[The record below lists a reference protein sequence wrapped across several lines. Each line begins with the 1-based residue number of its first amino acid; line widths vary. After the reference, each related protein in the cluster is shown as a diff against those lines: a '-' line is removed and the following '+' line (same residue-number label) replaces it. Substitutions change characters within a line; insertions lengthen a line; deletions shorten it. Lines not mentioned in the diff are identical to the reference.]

1 MSSVSEMQHT
11 LADQASQIAD
21 RDKKI
26 KKLQTEKDQLMAVIK
41 RSRDKEEQLKATIK
55 GYESQKSDIADELLS
70 AKQTTKKANDD
81 AKRIR
86 NDARKMGQD
95 AALKLV
101 NEAKARASRIINDA
115 KDQKKNILAQADAEK
130 NHIIETAKQNAQKT
144 ANDVRDEAAA
154 TINITQEHASQIL
167 KTARTNAL
175 AMNRGSEDARKFTE
189 ATLNKWKDFIESIK
203 DFIDDPSWEDLQKP
217 IEVDPLI
224 EETADE
230 YEDTAKSSSQ
240 SRRSRKRKSNQKA
253 ADDPMMK
260 RLKGEIEKRTD
271 EYKSKHQPSE
281 AETKAKAVDTTITDS
296 APEMND
302 AEYQDRLKDIISDA
316 VNSNATD
323 DQA

>member
-101 NEAKARASRIINDA
+101 NEAKARASRIVTDA
-115 KDQKKNILAQADAEK
+115 KNRKKDILAQADAEK
-130 NHIIETAKQNAQKT
+130 NQIIETAKQNAQKT

-167 KTARTNAL
+167 NTARTNAL

-189 ATLNKWKDFIESIK
+189 ATLNKWQGFIDNIK
-203 DFIDDPSWEDLQKP
+203 DFINDPSWEDLQKP

-230 YEDTAKSSSQ
+230 YEDLEKPSH
-240 SRRSRKRKSNQKA
+240 SRHSRKRKSDNKA

-260 RLKGEIEKRTD
+260 SLKGEIDKRTK
-271 EYKSKHQPSE
+271 EYQSKHQPSK
-281 AETKAKAVDTTITDS
+281 AENKAKAIDTTIADS

-323 DQA
+323 DRA

>member
-26 KKLQTEKDQLMAVIK
+26 KKLQAEKDQLMAVIK
-41 RSRDKEEQLKATIK
+41 RSRDKEEQLKATIQS
-55 GYESQKSDIADELLS
+55 YESQKSDIADELLS
-70 AKQTTKKANDD
+70 AKQSTKKANED

-101 NEAKARASRIINDA
+101 NEAKARASRIVTDA
-115 KDQKKNILAQADAEK
+115 KNKKKDILAQADAEK
-130 NHIIETAKQNAQKT
+130 NQIIETAKQNAQQT

-167 KTARTNAL
+167 KTARSNAL

-189 ATLNKWKDFIESIK
+189 ATLNKWKGFIESIK
-203 DFIDDPSWEDLQKP
+203 DFVNDPSWEDLQKP

-230 YEDTAKSSSQ
+230 YEDLEKSSQ
-240 SRRSRKRKSNQKA
+240 SRRSRKRKSNSKA

-260 RLKGEIEKRTD
+260 SLKGEIEKRTK

-281 AETKAKAVDTTITDS
+281 AEKKAKAVDTTIPDS

-302 AEYQDRLKDIISDA
+302 TEYQDRLKDIISDA
-316 VNSNATD
+316 VNSNSTD

>member
-26 KKLQTEKDQLMAVIK
+26 KKLQAEKDQLMAVIK
-41 RSRDKEEQLKATIK
+41 RSRDKEEQLKATIQS
-55 GYESQKSDIADELLS
+55 YESQKSDIADELLS
-70 AKQTTKKANDD
+70 AKQATKKANDD

-101 NEAKARASRIINDA
+101 NEAKARASRIVTDA
-115 KDQKKNILAQADAEK
+115 KNKKKDILAQADAEK

-154 TINITQEHASQIL
+154 TINVTQEHASQIL

-189 ATLNKWKDFIESIK
+189 ATLNKWKGFIENIK
-203 DFIDDPSWEDLQKP
+203 DFIDDPSWDDLQKP

-230 YEDTAKSSSQ
+230 YDDLEKSSQ
-240 SRRSRKRKSNQKA
+240 SHRSRKRKSSQKA

-260 RLKGEIEKRTD
+260 SLKGEIEKQTK

-281 AETKAKAVDTTITDS
+281 AEKKAKAVDTTIPDS

-302 AEYQDRLKDIISDA
+302 TEYQDRLKDIISDA
-316 VNSNATD
+316 VNSNSTD

>member
-26 KKLQTEKDQLMAVIK
+26 KKLQAEKDQLMAVIK
-41 RSRDKEEQLKATIK
+41 RSRDKEEQLKATIQS
-55 GYESQKSDIADELLS
+55 YESQKSDIADELLS
-70 AKQTTKKANDD
+70 AKQSTKKANED

-101 NEAKARASRIINDA
+101 NEAKARASRIVTDA
-115 KDQKKNILAQADAEK
+115 KNKKKDILAQADAEK
-130 NHIIETAKQNAQKT
+130 NQIIETAKQNAQQT

-167 KTARTNAL
+167 KTARSNAL

-189 ATLNKWKDFIESIK
+189 ATLNKWKGFIESIK
-203 DFIDDPSWEDLQKP
+203 DFVNDPSWEDLQKP

-230 YEDTAKSSSQ
+230 YEDLEKSSQ
-240 SRRSRKRKSNQKA
+240 SRRSRKRKSSSKA

-260 RLKGEIEKRTD
+260 SLKGEIEKRTK

-281 AETKAKAVDTTITDS
+281 AEKKAKAVDITIPDS

-302 AEYQDRLKDIISDA
+302 TEYQDRLKDIISDA
-316 VNSNATD
+316 VNSNSTD

>member
-26 KKLQTEKDQLMAVIK
+26 KKLQAEKDQLMAVIK
-41 RSRDKEEQLKATIK
+41 RSRDKEEQLKATIQS
-55 GYESQKSDIADELLS
+55 YESQKSDIADELLS
-70 AKQTTKKANDD
+70 AKQATKKANDD

-101 NEAKARASRIINDA
+101 NEAKARASRIVADA
-115 KDQKKNILAQADAEK
+115 KNKKKDILAQADAEK
-130 NHIIETAKQNAQKT
+130 NQIIETAKQNAQQT

-154 TINITQEHASQIL
+154 TINVTQEHASQIL
-167 KTARTNAL
+167 NTARANAL

-189 ATLNKWKDFIESIK
+189 TTLNKWKSFIDSIK
-203 DFIDDPSWEDLQKP
+203 DFVNDPSWEDLQKP

-230 YEDTAKSSSQ
+230 YDDTAKSSNTH
-240 SRRSRKRKSNQKA
+240 RSHKRKSDNKA

-260 RLKGEIEKRTD
+260 RLNGEISKRTE

-281 AETKAKAVDTTITDS
+281 AEKKTKAIDTTIPDS
-296 APEMND
+296 APEMD
-302 AEYQDRLKDIISDA
+302 DTEYQDRLKDVIADA
-316 VNSNATD
+316 VNSNSTD